1 MVKTNNAWIEV
12 HLNLVYWSLKE
23 RFLSRV
29 KNTPISWLYP
39 VRILQ
44 KTDICLSLFFFKF
57 FDQKKLVFF
66 AFFMTVFYICI
77 FYFFKKIVSF
87 EIVKTNSV
95 WREVYSNLGWK
106 VWSLK
111 ERFLSRVKNTPV
123 RKIHRQKMAENGQ
136 IMFVSFFLHYFLTWK
151 RSLIFAVAKSAF
163 FKILNFLKFV
173 SRVNCNSPKV

>member
-66 AFFMTVFYICI
+66 AVFMTVFYICI

-136 IMFVSFFLHYFLTWK
+136 IMFVSFFFALFFDLK
-151 RSLIFAVAKSAF
+151 KVVNFCSCKVCIF
-163 FKILNFLKFV
+163 
-173 SRVNCNSPKV
+173 